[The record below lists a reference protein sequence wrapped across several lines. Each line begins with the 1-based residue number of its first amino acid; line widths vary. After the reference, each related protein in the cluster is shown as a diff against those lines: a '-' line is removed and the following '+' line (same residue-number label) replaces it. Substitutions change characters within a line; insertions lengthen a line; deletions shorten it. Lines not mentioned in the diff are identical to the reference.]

1 MNKIIV
7 KYGCFCCNT
16 TIDKKGNFI
25 MLKCDDDDDDCGNFD
40 YFCSELC
47 IEKMS
52 KRIDFSKC
60 NCCEGKIT
68 KIIKYKNIKIK
79 NI

>member
-1 MNKIIV
+1 
-7 KYGCFCCNT
+7 
-16 TIDKKGNFI
+16 

-68 KIIKYKNIKIK
+68 KIIKYKNKKIK